1 MDEVVI
7 TESNPSSSGSDTR
20 IICRVCQKQFSQYT
34 CPRCNSRYCSLQCY
48 KRHNLRC
55 TESFTRENVMEEL
68 KQVQPDEET
77 KRKMLDILKRFHSEE
92 EMSSDDEE
100 ESTLSEEIIQ
110 KVLSGQ
116 EVVLED
122 LSPKELKQ
130 FRRVIASGELSKLI
144 EPWTP
149 WWRQPSARSISLS
162 PEGCQLV
169 KPVELANG
177 PEDNIAENP
186 VGPESPLPPLRQ
198 LIRGDPSPFLA
209 VHVVDVLYSYCFTLR
224 LYNGDWHSDPLGAA
238 TVALGMSKVMG
249 DLGRPETVAE
259 ALAAC
264 LEETCSPVYRH
275 TGGFSFGIGLVD
287 DVVCLLSLGTNA
299 LVCLL
304 CDLQRLIQA
313 GERILKSEKI
323 GKTERIDT
331 IRKLKSADRKV
342 YFLMCWV
349 HEQPA
354 EVWSTVANFV
364 EMEKTSL
371 AQLGHGSKNFKDER
385 KGKQGSTVLIQEV

>member
-1 MDEVVI
+1 M
-7 TESNPSSSGSDTR
+7 
-20 IICRVCQKQFSQYT
+20 
-34 CPRCNSRYCSLQCY
+34 
-48 KRHNLRC
+48 
-55 TESFTRENVMEEL
+55 
-68 KQVQPDEET
+68 
-77 KRKMLDILKRFHSEE
+77 
-92 EMSSDDEE
+92 
-100 ESTLSEEIIQ
+100 
-110 KVLSGQ
+110 
-116 EVVLED
+116 
-122 LSPKELKQ
+122 
-130 FRRVIASGELSKLI
+130 
-144 EPWTP
+144 
-149 WWRQPSARSISLS
+149 
-162 PEGCQLV
+162 
-169 KPVELANG
+169 
-177 PEDNIAENP
+177 
-186 VGPESPLPPLRQ
+186 
-198 LIRGDPSPFLA
+198 
-209 VHVVDVLYSYCFTLR
+209 VDVLYSYCFTLR

-249 DLGRPETVAE
+249 ELGRPETVAE

-385 KGKQGSTVLIQEV
+385 KGKQGSKVLIQEV

>member
-1 MDEVVI
+1 M
-7 TESNPSSSGSDTR
+7 
-20 IICRVCQKQFSQYT
+20 
-34 CPRCNSRYCSLQCY
+34 
-48 KRHNLRC
+48 
-55 TESFTRENVMEEL
+55 
-68 KQVQPDEET
+68 
-77 KRKMLDILKRFHSEE
+77 
-92 EMSSDDEE
+92 
-100 ESTLSEEIIQ
+100 
-110 KVLSGQ
+110 
-116 EVVLED
+116 
-122 LSPKELKQ
+122 
-130 FRRVIASGELSKLI
+130 
-144 EPWTP
+144 
-149 WWRQPSARSISLS
+149 
-162 PEGCQLV
+162 
-169 KPVELANG
+169 
-177 PEDNIAENP
+177 
-186 VGPESPLPPLRQ
+186 
-198 LIRGDPSPFLA
+198 
-209 VHVVDVLYSYCFTLR
+209 VDVLYSYCFTLR
-224 LYNGDWHSDPLGAA
+224 LYNGDWHSDPLGSA

-342 YFLMCWV
+342 SFLMCWV

-354 EVWSTVANFV
+354 EVWSTVENFV
-364 EMEKTSL
+364 ELEKTSL
-371 AQLGHGSKNFKDER
+371 AQLDHGSKNFKDER
-385 KGKQGSTVLIQEV
+385 KGKQGSKVLIQEV